1 MYLLVP
7 FLPVLPRDTEFPLGK
22 DFEAAVLKTVCIR
35 KCSPQLFQSK
45 GGDGKIGHDWCQLL
59 SKLLITN
66 FSQIPAPL
74 HAVLHCTPVDLIQ

>member
-45 GGDGKIGHDWCQLL
+45 GGDGKIGHD
-59 SKLLITN
+59 
-66 FSQIPAPL
+66 
-74 HAVLHCTPVDLIQ
+74 